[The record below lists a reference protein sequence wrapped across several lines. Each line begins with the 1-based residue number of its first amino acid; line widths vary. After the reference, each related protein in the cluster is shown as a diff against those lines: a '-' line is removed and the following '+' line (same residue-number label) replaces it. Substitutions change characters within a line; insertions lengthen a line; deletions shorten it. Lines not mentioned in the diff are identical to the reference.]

1 MPTPAPERRPPAP
14 LRPRARRLPS
24 PLAALSLADRR
35 QPKQA
40 VAATVGL
47 EPAGLAR
54 CLRGKREP
62 VASGA
67 RVYLPVFLS
76 SALEQPVLL
85 DGASWSC
92 TRPSQRCGATTMQSM
107 QTVQSMQ
114 FLAQEAKPRSRAA
127 VRSRMRRSRYN
138 EHDAGSKRPG
148 RLCGARMLNP
158 TRTPHERAQE
168 GGQSK
173 ESSARHWLD
182 ASTTGWA
189 LRSMFANRG
198 GRWRRTT
205 DAMHVLWKTANV

>member
-1 MPTPAPERRPPAP
+1 M
-14 LRPRARRLPS
+14 L
-24 PLAALSLADRR
+24 
-35 QPKQA
+35 KGQA
-40 VAATVGL
+40 G
-47 EPAGLAR
+47 AGGFR
-54 CLRGKREP
+54 CRSSIL
-62 VASGA
+62 VQ
-67 RVYLPVFLS
+67 

-168 GGQSK
+168 ASRRRAVRDAHRRRVLQRQDLAPIHSFRPCFRSDAKGNNNLVSQVDRLARPGRAQAAQGQDVHRLHKLASLRLRQVY
-173 ESSARHWLD
+173 AHLLRGRFD
-182 ASTTGWA
+182 AACINHTFLSLTI
-189 LRSMFANRG
+189 LHKPR
-198 GRWRRTT
+198 
-205 DAMHVLWKTANV
+205 

>member
-1 MPTPAPERRPPAP
+1 M
-14 LRPRARRLPS
+14 
-24 PLAALSLADRR
+24 
-35 QPKQA
+35 
-40 VAATVGL
+40 
-47 EPAGLAR
+47 
-54 CLRGKREP
+54 
-62 VASGA
+62 
-67 RVYLPVFLS
+67 
-76 SALEQPVLL
+76 LL

-168 GGQSK
+168 ASRRRAVRDAHRRRECYRDRILHPFTHFAHVFAVMRRVITILCHRLTDWQDQAVHRLHKVRMCTGCT
-173 ESSARHWLD
+173 SSHHCDSDKYMRICCVEGLMQHA
-182 ASTTGWA
+182 
-189 LRSMFANRG
+189 
-198 GRWRRTT
+198 
-205 DAMHVLWKTANV
+205 

>member
-1 MPTPAPERRPPAP
+1 MPE
-14 LRPRARRLPS
+14 
-24 PLAALSLADRR
+24 
-35 QPKQA
+35 
-40 VAATVGL
+40 
-47 EPAGLAR
+47 
-54 CLRGKREP
+54 
-62 VASGA
+62 
-67 RVYLPVFLS
+67 VYLPVFLS

-168 GGQSK
+168 ATAPPKCQSQSLIAAFDVSPMLAAGTALTRFTPTGGCPSPLG
-173 ESSARHWLD
+173 SDIPLLA
-182 ASTTGWA
+182 
-189 LRSMFANRG
+189 
-198 GRWRRTT
+198 
-205 DAMHVLWKTANV
+205 